1 MSTTFIILM
10 LVGVAI
16 AGAFLLAV
24 FKPTSSIEHLRE
36 QAQAR
41 KKQ

>member
-1 MSTTFIILM
+1 M
-10 LVGVAI
+10 LIGVAI

-24 FKPTSSIEHLRE
+24 FKPTASIQHLRE